1 MRPPCICGSDLWDYR
16 GSNPV
21 LEPKPF
27 GHEYCGILE
36 EVGDNVTSVKPG
48 DFVIGSFFASDG
60 TCPNC
65 RNGFQSSCL
74 HAVLMGGCQAEA
86 VRIPMA
92 DGSLVTTPEQRDTE
106 LVPSLLTLSD
116 VMGTRWF
123 AADCAD
129 VQPGMTVAVVGDDA
143 VGLCAVLAASQMGA
157 ERIIAMSRHEPRQLP
172 PGSSAPPTSSPNAG
186 TTAWPSS
193 KS

>member
-1 MRPPCICGSDLWDYR
+1 MRGAVIYGAADVRLEKLPDPEIIEPTDAVVRNAATCIYGSDLWDYR
-16 GSNPV
+16 GINPV
-21 LEPKPF
+21 PEPKPF
-27 GHEYCGILE
+27 GHEYCGIVE

-74 HAVLMGGCQAEA
+74 HAVLMSGRQAEA

-92 DGSLVTTPEQRDTE
+92 DGSLVTTHDQPDTE

-116 VMGTRWF
+116 VMGTGWF

-129 VQPGMTVAVVGDDA
+129 VQPGMTVAVVGDGA
-143 VGLCAVLAASQMGA
+143 VGMCGVLAASQMGA
-157 ERIIAMSRHEPRQLP
+157 
-172 PGSSAPPTSSPNAG
+172 
-186 TTAWPSS
+186 
-193 KS
+193 